1 MSEPT
6 QAAVSVVEAWSA
18 VMADCRKVGKDSK
31 NTTPGATYMFRGI
44 DAVMN
49 AAGPA
54 MRTHGVIV
62 TPHKVKSI
70 EYTTVTVGKNQTV
83 MASVRVL
90 VTYRV
95 RGPL

>member
-6 QAAVSVVEAWSA
+6 PTPADVSVVEAWSA

-54 MRTHGVIV
+54 MRAHGVIV
-62 TPHKVKSI
+62 TPHKVSRPVSFFGLPFS
-70 EYTTVTVGKNQTV
+70 TTE
-83 MASVRVL
+83 
-90 VTYRV
+90 
-95 RGPL
+95 PLTT